1 MRELNVR
8 WIGEKTK
15 EMKRERVREIEER
28 ARLVKE
34 DRKRRDKNMVWR
46 GVEGDDRGERRK
58 FINEILWKVLGREV
72 KLGRIKERV
81 GGSGEMGA
89 LGGNGGDAGQ
99 ERGAE
104 ERKRDQAQMGGE
116 SGRRPHDGR
125 EDEMEDGRSGQ
136 AGKSKGKTGS
146 GNQQETVGE
155 WKKMA
160 LR

>member
-8 WIGEKTK
+8 WIEEKIE

-34 DRKRRDKNMVWR
+34 DRKRRDKNVVWR

-72 KLGRIKERV
+72 KLGRIEERV
-81 GGSGEMGA
+81 GESGEMGA
-89 LGGNGGDAGQ
+89 LGGNGDAGQ
-99 ERGAE
+99 EGGAE
-104 ERKRDQAQMGGE
+104 ERKRDQAQMGSE
-116 SGRRPHDGR
+116 SGRRPHDRR
-125 EDEMEDGRSGQ
+125 EDKMEDGRSGQ
-136 AGKSKGKTGS
+136 AGKSEGKTGCD
-146 GNQQETVGE
+146 NQQEAVGG